1 MNTKNIASPVS
12 PNSCNWQSGICRYLV
27 SALELLVS
35 RAGSTLVELPL
46 LALWNFPSNG
56 GALGEIKS
64 GRVDPVGLRGNEGGL

>member
-12 PNSCNWQSGICRYLV
+12 PNSCNCLYLV

-35 RAGSTLVELPL
+35 RAGSTLVELVF

-64 GRVDPVGLRGNEGGL
+64 GLVDPVGLRGNEGGL